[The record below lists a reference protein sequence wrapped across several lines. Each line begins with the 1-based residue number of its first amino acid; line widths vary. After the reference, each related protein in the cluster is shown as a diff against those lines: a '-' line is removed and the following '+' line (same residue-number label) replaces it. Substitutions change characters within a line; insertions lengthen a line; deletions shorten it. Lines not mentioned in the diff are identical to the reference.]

1 MVCLLQPRVL
11 DEWHHMD
18 HAHMNRHL
26 PALAGRTIR
35 LKLGEHKRQRSGV
48 STRGICRGS
57 SEDHRARTRQQLVSE
72 TAKPQDGRSS
82 NDPTSVLR
90 SQRTATGIPPDLWS
104 IDSTLSRSSPY
115 SRSCIMGC
123 LCSRLYASS
132 RMLKMSASF
141 VLASLRGS
149 TYGTEYDSPLRSLR
163 PRWTTILSILRAVL
177 ALARFVK
184 SQRGLSGN

>member
-1 MVCLLQPRVL
+1 MSTVSKPKSIPITSRSAEKPPHPKRPKQRKFLHGSP
-11 DEWHHMD
+11 
-18 HAHMNRHL
+18 
-26 PALAGRTIR
+26 
-35 LKLGEHKRQRSGV
+35 LK
-48 STRGICRGS
+48 TA
-57 SEDHRARTRQQLVSE
+57 RARSSAMLDWKTRPLIYFL
-72 TAKPQDGRSS
+72 DGTHLTVIHKQKVNPSTSGTSS
-82 NDPTSVLR
+82 SASTR
-90 SQRTATGIPPDLWS
+90 SQRTATAIPPDFRP
-104 IDSTLSRSSPY
+104 IDSSRSRSSPY

-177 ALARFVK
+177 APAPFVK

>member
-123 LCSRLYASS
+123 LCPRPTHLTWPHYTSREEEHHEH
-132 RMLKMSASF
+132 
-141 VLASLRGS
+141 GN
-149 TYGTEYDSPLRSLR
+149 GGNPDSPKGYN
-163 PRWTTILSILRAVL
+163 LS
-177 ALARFVK
+177 
-184 SQRGLSGN
+184 